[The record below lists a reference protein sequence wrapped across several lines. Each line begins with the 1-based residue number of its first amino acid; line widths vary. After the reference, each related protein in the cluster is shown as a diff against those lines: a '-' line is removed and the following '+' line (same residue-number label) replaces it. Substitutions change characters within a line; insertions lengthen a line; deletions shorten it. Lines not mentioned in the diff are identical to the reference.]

1 MERERVDYK
10 FIYNNPFLSIATCYH
25 WEKVFLI
32 GKMASWK
39 GSQHTFRHAP
49 VATERRNG
57 PYLRLMTGGHRVESS
72 RERSV
77 VSHLFLVQMTHA
89 IGNGEIVSR
98 VAEHKPAQKLQTNGK
113 EGGGG

>member
-1 MERERVDYK
+1 LERERVDYK

-57 PYLRLMTGGHRVESS
+57 PYLRLMTGGHRVES
-72 RERSV
+72 
-77 VSHLFLVQMTHA
+77 
-89 IGNGEIVSR
+89 GEIGRESSFSCPNDSR
-98 VAEHKPAQKLQTNGK
+98 YWERGDSI
-113 EGGGG
+113 